1 MPRRANPMSSGAIAR
16 GPMRPTGD
24 DGRRIDPGLLLELF
38 GQTPIVFNR
47 IYLDITGSVTAAMW
61 LAYAVYHVCE
71 RQRRPG
77 DWMVRSQAEWCR
89 ETGLSRREQ
98 ENARK
103 RLRHLGVLVEKRSPN
118 APLAYR
124 IDMERL
130 YALMDHHA
138 RQINAAHLA
147 ARGQPS
153 GQPSRQPCAG
163 AASARLQPG
172 Y

>member
-1 MPRRANPMSSGAIAR
+1 MPSVAIASHNPML
-16 GPMRPTGD
+16 PTGD

-47 IYLDITGSVTAAMW
+47 IYLDITGSVTAALW

-77 DWMVRSQAEWCR
+77 DWFVRSQAEWFR
-89 ETGLSRREQ
+89 ETGLTRREQ
-98 ENARK
+98 EHARK
-103 RLRHLGVLVEKRSPN
+103 RLRFLGMLVEERRPN

-124 IDMERL
+124 MDIQRL

-138 RQINAAHLA
+138 RQINAAHLSA
-147 ARGQPS
+147 VPQPVATAV
-153 GQPSRQPCAG
+153 PAP
-163 AASARLQPG
+163 RLEG
-172 Y
+172 R

>member
-1 MPRRANPMSSGAIAR
+1 MPSGAIAR
-16 GPMRPTGD
+16 DPMLPTGD

-47 IYLDITGSVTAAMW
+47 IYLDITGSVTAALW

-77 DWMVRSQAEWCR
+77 DWFVRSQAEWCR

-103 RLRHLGVLVEKRSPN
+103 RLRHLGVLVEERRPN

-124 IDMERL
+124 MDMEQL

-138 RQINAAHLA
+138 RQINAAYLA
-147 ARGQPS
+147 ARR
-153 GQPSRQPCAG
+153 QPSRQPSAG
-163 AASARLQPG
+163 AASALPPVG
-172 Y
+172 H

>member
-1 MPRRANPMSSGAIAR
+1 MPSVAIASHNPML
-16 GPMRPTGD
+16 PTGD

-47 IYLDITGSVTAAMW
+47 IYLDITGSVTAALW

-77 DWMVRSQAEWCR
+77 DWFVRSQAEWFR
-89 ETGLSRREQ
+89 ETGLTRREQ

-103 RLRHLGVLVEKRSPN
+103 RLRFLGILVEERRPN

-124 IDMERL
+124 MDIQRL

-138 RQINAAHLA
+138 RQINAAHLSA
-147 ARGQPS
+147 VPQPVA
-153 GQPSRQPCAG
+153 GAG
-163 AASARLQPG
+163 AAPQSVG
-172 Y
+172 IE

>member
-1 MPRRANPMSSGAIAR
+1 MPSAAIATHD
-16 GPMRPTGD
+16 PMLPTGN

-47 IYLDITGSVTAAMW
+47 IYLDITGSVTAALW

-77 DWMVRSQAEWCR
+77 DWFVRSQAEWFR
-89 ETGLSRREQ
+89 ETGLARREQ

-103 RLRHLGVLVEKRSPN
+103 RLRYLGILVEERRPN

-124 IDMERL
+124 MDIQRL

-138 RQINAAHLA
+138 RQINAAHLCA
-147 ARGQPS
+147 VPQP
-153 GQPSRQPCAG
+153 GAG
-163 AASARLQPG
+163 AVSAPQSAG
-172 Y
+172 Q

>member
-1 MPRRANPMSSGAIAR
+1 MPSAAIATHD
-16 GPMRPTGD
+16 PMLPTGN

-47 IYLDITGSVTAAMW
+47 IYLDITGSVTAALW

-77 DWMVRSQAEWCR
+77 DWFVRSQAEWFR
-89 ETGLSRREQ
+89 ETGLARREQ

-103 RLRHLGVLVEKRSPN
+103 RLRYLGILVEERRPN

-124 IDMERL
+124 MDMERL

-138 RQINAAHLA
+138 RQINAAHLCA
-147 ARGQPS
+147 VPQP
-153 GQPSRQPCAG
+153 GAG
-163 AASARLQPG
+163 AVPAPRLEG
-172 Y
+172 R